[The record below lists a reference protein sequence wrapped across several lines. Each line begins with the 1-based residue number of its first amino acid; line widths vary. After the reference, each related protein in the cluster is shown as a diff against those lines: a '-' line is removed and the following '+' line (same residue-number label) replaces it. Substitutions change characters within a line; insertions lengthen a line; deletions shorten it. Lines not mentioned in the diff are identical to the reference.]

1 MEQNGQFN
9 EQINTKKPKKKGK
22 IILGIILAII
32 IIAIIALVAVY
43 FLVFSTPQYIFA
55 STVDSI
61 FNMKAQTY
69 NTVKSAVTLNGS
81 VQFEDESI
89 NEQLTDLEN
98 FSINIGSQIDY
109 QNQSEIVDLGLQ
121 YEDESVV
128 GARFYFKDGEMYT
141 LLDGLYDDY
150 IKVDLETEQA
160 NLMQELLDLTKV
172 QGKQENL
179 IKAMSILGNE
189 IKGQISNVGTF
200 EKSTEQMTL
209 NGENKNVTRVS
220 LLFNAQEFSTVVINV
235 CNNLANNNEF
245 IQCFEESPKDALL
258 DIVASLEDGEPS
270 SDDTVRISI
279 YTQGLLNE
287 TIGFGLDLN
296 LADNTE
302 LSINMNIMKETDDL
316 YTVSYTQGDN
326 YINGRIEIARAENT
340 EENQTGDA
348 KITLEVSDLG
358 TMELNMGYAYSYNQA
373 VDEVDTRNS
382 VNAEDLTQ
390 EDMNTILENLMERPL
405 IGDLLQLYIMG
416 QANDVLNN
424 SGNLIDQSNALN
436 NYNNNLVLT
445 SENQVTNN
453 AQIITYE
460 VPTELIYNSINSTDR
475 FKYYETQDESIN
487 ATTEF
492 VWDGDEQVI
501 IDTIDNEYSAYQNNP
516 FYSNVKV
523 SDLLTLTVGNNTFNY
538 KSMSYETSAGEIY
551 QSIYL
556 WYRLSDDAVYRVNIK
571 SNRTTISDE
580 MIMPFLNIQ
589 VQNV

>member
-302 LSINMNIMKETDDL
+302 LSINMNVMKETDDL

-390 EDMNTILENLMERPL
+390 EDMNTILENLMERPV
-405 IGDLLQLYIMG
+405 IGELMTNIISSSM
-416 QANDVLNN
+416 NNN
-424 SGNLIDQSNALN
+424 SNTLGTTTLQNQVSDNSYIVTYEIPTEFMYDSSLSTDSLKSFTTINNDIQASTSIKYYTDDQAYINLVDN
-436 NYNNNLVLT
+436 NY
-445 SENQVTNN
+445 SIYTNN
-453 AQIITYE
+453 TF
-460 VPTELIYNSINSTDR
+460 YN
-475 FKYYETQDESIN
+475 
-487 ATTEF
+487 
-492 VWDGDEQVI
+492 
-501 IDTIDNEYSAYQNNP
+501 
-516 FYSNVKV
+516 NVSV
-523 SDLLTLTVGNNTFNY
+523 SDLQTLSVGNYEFKY
-538 KSMSYETSAGEIY
+538 KSISYETTTGSVN
-551 QSIYL
+551 QSISL
-556 WYRLSDDAVYRVNIK
+556 WYRLNNEYIYTVDINSIG
-571 SNRTTISDE
+571 TTISDDI
-580 MIMPFLNIQ
+580 IMPFLNIQ
-589 VQNV
+589 VQNQ

>member
-179 IKAMSILGNE
+179 IKAMSIFGNE

-245 IQCFEESPKDALL
+245 IQCFEESPKDDLL

-348 KITLEVSDLG
+348 KITLEVSNLG

-390 EDMNTILENLMERPL
+390 EDMNTILENLMERPV
-405 IGDLLQLYIMG
+405 IGELMTNIISSSM
-416 QANDVLNN
+416 NNN
-424 SGNLIDQSNALN
+424 SNTLGTTTLQNQVSDNSYIVTYEIPTEFMYDSSLSTDSLKSFTTINNDIQASTSIKYYTDDQAYINLVDN
-436 NYNNNLVLT
+436 NY
-445 SENQVTNN
+445 SIYTNN
-453 AQIITYE
+453 TF
-460 VPTELIYNSINSTDR
+460 YN
-475 FKYYETQDESIN
+475 
-487 ATTEF
+487 
-492 VWDGDEQVI
+492 
-501 IDTIDNEYSAYQNNP
+501 
-516 FYSNVKV
+516 NVSV
-523 SDLLTLTVGNNTFNY
+523 SDLQTLSVGNYEFKY
-538 KSMSYETSAGEIY
+538 KSISYETTTGSVN
-551 QSIYL
+551 QSISL
-556 WYRLSDDAVYRVNIK
+556 WYRLNNEYIYTVDINSIG
-571 SNRTTISDE
+571 TTISDDI
-580 MIMPFLNIQ
+580 IMPFLNIQ
-589 VQNV
+589 VQNQ

>member
-150 IKVDLETEQA
+150 IKVDLDTEQA

-179 IKAMSILGNE
+179 IKAMSIFGNE

-348 KITLEVSDLG
+348 KITLEVSNLG

-390 EDMNTILENLMERPL
+390 EDMNTILENLMQRPL
-405 IGDLLQLYIMG
+405 IGDLMTNIISSSM
-416 QANDVLNN
+416 NNN
-424 SGNLIDQSNALN
+424 SNTLGTTTLQNQVSDNSYIVTYEIPTEFMYDSSLSTDSLKSFTTINNDIQASTSIKYYTDDQAYINLVDN
-436 NYNNNLVLT
+436 NY
-445 SENQVTNN
+445 SIYTNN
-453 AQIITYE
+453 TF
-460 VPTELIYNSINSTDR
+460 YN
-475 FKYYETQDESIN
+475 
-487 ATTEF
+487 
-492 VWDGDEQVI
+492 
-501 IDTIDNEYSAYQNNP
+501 
-516 FYSNVKV
+516 NVSV
-523 SDLLTLTVGNNTFNY
+523 SDLQTLSVGNYEFKY
-538 KSMSYETSAGEIY
+538 KSISYETTTGSVN
-551 QSIYL
+551 QSISL
-556 WYRLSDDAVYRVNIK
+556 WYRLNNEYIYTVDINSIG
-571 SNRTTISDE
+571 TTISDDI
-580 MIMPFLNIQ
+580 IMPFLNIQ
-589 VQNV
+589 VQNQ

>member
-258 DIVASLEDGEPS
+258 DIVASLEEGEPS

-348 KITLEVSDLG
+348 KITLEVSNLG

-390 EDMNTILENLMERPL
+390 EDMNTILENLMERPV
-405 IGDLLQLYIMG
+405 IGELMTNIISSSM
-416 QANDVLNN
+416 NNN
-424 SGNLIDQSNALN
+424 SNTLGTTTLQNQVSDNSYIVTYEIPTEFMYDSSLSTDSLKSFTTINNDIQASTSIKYYTDDQAYINLVDN
-436 NYNNNLVLT
+436 NY
-445 SENQVTNN
+445 SIYTNN
-453 AQIITYE
+453 T
-460 VPTELIYNSINSTDR
+460 
-475 FKYYETQDESIN
+475 
-487 ATTEF
+487 
-492 VWDGDEQVI
+492 
-501 IDTIDNEYSAYQNNP
+501 
-516 FYSNVKV
+516 FYHNVSV
-523 SDLLTLTVGNNTFNY
+523 SDLQTLSVGNYEFKY
-538 KSMSYETSAGEIY
+538 KSISYETTTGSVN
-551 QSIYL
+551 QSISL
-556 WYRLSDDAVYRVNIK
+556 WYRLNNEYIYTVDINSIG
-571 SNRTTISDE
+571 TTISDDI
-580 MIMPFLNIQ
+580 IMPFLNIQ
-589 VQNV
+589 VQNQ

>member
-390 EDMNTILENLMERPL
+390 EDMNTILENLMERPV
-405 IGDLLQLYIMG
+405 IGELMTNIISSSM
-416 QANDVLNN
+416 NNN
-424 SGNLIDQSNALN
+424 SNTLGTTTLQ
-436 NYNNNLVLT
+436 
-445 SENQVTNN
+445 NQVSDNSY
-453 AQIITYE
+453 IVTYE
-460 VPTELIYNSINSTDR
+460 IPTEFMYDSSLSTDSMNCFKTINDDITASIR
-475 FKYYETQDESIN
+475 IAYYADDQDYINYLDTTYDIYKDNIFYKNFSVSDVQTITVGDYEFKYKSI
-487 ATTEF
+487 
-492 VWDGDEQVI
+492 
-501 IDTIDNEYSAYQNNP
+501 
-516 FYSNVKV
+516 
-523 SDLLTLTVGNNTFNY
+523 
-538 KSMSYETSAGEIY
+538 SYETTTGSVN
-551 QSIYL
+551 QSISL
-556 WYRLSDDAVYRVNIK
+556 WYRLNNEYIYTVDINSIG
-571 SNRTTISDE
+571 TTISDDI
-580 MIMPFLNIQ
+580 IMPFLNIQ

>member
-258 DIVASLEDGEPS
+258 DIVASLEEGEPS

-390 EDMNTILENLMERPL
+390 EDMNTILENLMERPV
-405 IGDLLQLYIMG
+405 IGELMTNIISSSM
-416 QANDVLNN
+416 NNN
-424 SGNLIDQSNALN
+424 SNTLGTTTLQ
-436 NYNNNLVLT
+436 
-445 SENQVTNN
+445 NQVSDNGY
-453 AQIITYE
+453 IVTYE
-460 VPTELIYNSINSTDR
+460 IPTEFMYDSSLSSDSMNCFKTINDDITASTRIAYYADDQDYINYLDTTYDIYKDNIFYKNFSVSDVQTITVGDYE
-475 FKYYETQDESIN
+475 FKYKSI
-487 ATTEF
+487 
-492 VWDGDEQVI
+492 
-501 IDTIDNEYSAYQNNP
+501 
-516 FYSNVKV
+516 
-523 SDLLTLTVGNNTFNY
+523 
-538 KSMSYETSAGEIY
+538 SYETTTGSVN
-551 QSIYL
+551 QSISL
-556 WYRLSDDAVYRVNIK
+556 WYRLNNEYIYTVDINSIG
-571 SNRTTISDE
+571 TTISDDI
-580 MIMPFLNIQ
+580 IMPFLNIQ

>member
-150 IKVDLETEQA
+150 IKVDLDTEQA

-348 KITLEVSDLG
+348 KITLEVSNLG

-390 EDMNTILENLMERPL
+390 EDMNTILENLMERPV
-405 IGDLLQLYIMG
+405 IGELMTNIISSSM
-416 QANDVLNN
+416 NNN
-424 SGNLIDQSNALN
+424 SNTLGTTTLQNQVSDN
-436 NYNNNLVLT
+436 NYIVTYEIPTEFMYDSSLSTDSLKSFTTINNDIQASTSIKYYTDDQAYINLVDNNY
-445 SENQVTNN
+445 SIYTNN
-453 AQIITYE
+453 TF
-460 VPTELIYNSINSTDR
+460 YN
-475 FKYYETQDESIN
+475 
-487 ATTEF
+487 
-492 VWDGDEQVI
+492 
-501 IDTIDNEYSAYQNNP
+501 
-516 FYSNVKV
+516 NVSV
-523 SDLLTLTVGNNTFNY
+523 SDLQTLSVGNYEFKY
-538 KSMSYETSAGEIY
+538 KSISYETTTGSVN
-551 QSIYL
+551 QSISL
-556 WYRLSDDAVYRVNIK
+556 WYRLNNEYIYTVDINSIG
-571 SNRTTISDE
+571 TTISDDI
-580 MIMPFLNIQ
+580 IMPFLNIQ
-589 VQNV
+589 VQNQ

>member
-9 EQINTKKPKKKGK
+9 EQINTKKPKKKWK

-150 IKVDLETEQA
+150 IKVDLDTEQA

-179 IKAMSILGNE
+179 IKAMSIFGNE

-348 KITLEVSDLG
+348 KITLEVSNLG

-390 EDMNTILENLMERPL
+390 EDMNTILENLMQRPL
-405 IGDLLQLYIMG
+405 IGDLMTNIISSSM
-416 QANDVLNN
+416 NNN
-424 SGNLIDQSNALN
+424 SNTLGTTTLQNQVSDNGYIVTYEIPTEFMYDSSLSTDSLKSFTTINNDIQASTSIKYYTDDQAYINLVDN
-436 NYNNNLVLT
+436 NY
-445 SENQVTNN
+445 SIYTNN
-453 AQIITYE
+453 T
-460 VPTELIYNSINSTDR
+460 
-475 FKYYETQDESIN
+475 
-487 ATTEF
+487 
-492 VWDGDEQVI
+492 
-501 IDTIDNEYSAYQNNP
+501 
-516 FYSNVKV
+516 FYHNVSV
-523 SDLLTLTVGNNTFNY
+523 SDLQTLSVGNYEFKY
-538 KSMSYETSAGEIY
+538 KSISYETTTGSVN
-551 QSIYL
+551 QSISL
-556 WYRLSDDAVYRVNIK
+556 WYRLNNEYIYTVDINSIG
-571 SNRTTISDE
+571 TTISDDI
-580 MIMPFLNIQ
+580 IMPFLNIQ
-589 VQNV
+589 VQNQ

>member
-390 EDMNTILENLMERPL
+390 EDMNTILENLMERPV
-405 IGDLLQLYIMG
+405 IGELMTNIISSSM
-416 QANDVLNN
+416 NNN
-424 SGNLIDQSNALN
+424 SNTLGTTTLQNQVSDNSYIVTYEIPTEFMYDSSLSTDSLKSFTTINNDIQASTSIKYYTDDQAYINLVDN
-436 NYNNNLVLT
+436 NY
-445 SENQVTNN
+445 SIYTNN
-453 AQIITYE
+453 T
-460 VPTELIYNSINSTDR
+460 
-475 FKYYETQDESIN
+475 
-487 ATTEF
+487 
-492 VWDGDEQVI
+492 
-501 IDTIDNEYSAYQNNP
+501 
-516 FYSNVKV
+516 FYHNVSV
-523 SDLLTLTVGNNTFNY
+523 SDLQTLSVGNYEFKY
-538 KSMSYETSAGEIY
+538 KSISYETTTGSVN
-551 QSIYL
+551 QSISL
-556 WYRLSDDAVYRVNIK
+556 WYRLNNEYIYTVDINSIG
-571 SNRTTISDE
+571 TTISDDI
-580 MIMPFLNIQ
+580 IMPFLNIQ
-589 VQNV
+589 VQNQ

>member
-1 MEQNGQFN
+1 MEQTEQINGQT
-9 EQINTKKPKKKGK
+9 NTKKPKKKGK

-150 IKVDLETEQA
+150 IKVDLDTEQA

-179 IKAMSILGNE
+179 IKAMSIFGNE

-348 KITLEVSDLG
+348 KITLEVSNLG

-390 EDMNTILENLMERPL
+390 EDMNTILENLMERPI
-405 IGDLLQLYIMG
+405 IGDLMTNIISSSM
-416 QANDVLNN
+416 NNN
-424 SGNLIDQSNALN
+424 SNTLGTTTLQNQVSDNSYIVTYEIPTEFMYDSSLSTDSLKSFTTINNDIQASTSIKYYTDDQAYINLVDN
-436 NYNNNLVLT
+436 NY
-445 SENQVTNN
+445 SIYTNN
-453 AQIITYE
+453 T
-460 VPTELIYNSINSTDR
+460 
-475 FKYYETQDESIN
+475 
-487 ATTEF
+487 
-492 VWDGDEQVI
+492 
-501 IDTIDNEYSAYQNNP
+501 
-516 FYSNVKV
+516 FYHNVSV
-523 SDLLTLTVGNNTFNY
+523 SDLQTLSVGNYEFKY
-538 KSMSYETSAGEIY
+538 KSISYETTTGSVN
-551 QSIYL
+551 QSISL
-556 WYRLSDDAVYRVNIK
+556 WYRLNNEYIYTVDINSIG
-571 SNRTTISDE
+571 TTISDDI
-580 MIMPFLNIQ
+580 IMPFLNIQ
-589 VQNV
+589 VQNQ

>member
-150 IKVDLETEQA
+150 IKVDLDTEQA

-179 IKAMSILGNE
+179 IKAMSIFGNE

-390 EDMNTILENLMERPL
+390 EDMNTILENLMERPV
-405 IGDLLQLYIMG
+405 IGELMTNIISSSM
-416 QANDVLNN
+416 NNN
-424 SGNLIDQSNALN
+424 SNTLGTTTLQNQVSDNSYIVTYEIPTEFMYDSSLSTDSLKSFTTINNDIQASTSIKYYTDDQAYINLVDN
-436 NYNNNLVLT
+436 NY
-445 SENQVTNN
+445 SIYTNN
-453 AQIITYE
+453 T
-460 VPTELIYNSINSTDR
+460 
-475 FKYYETQDESIN
+475 
-487 ATTEF
+487 
-492 VWDGDEQVI
+492 
-501 IDTIDNEYSAYQNNP
+501 
-516 FYSNVKV
+516 FYHNVSV
-523 SDLLTLTVGNNTFNY
+523 SDLQTLSVGNYEFKY
-538 KSMSYETSAGEIY
+538 KSISYETTTGSVN
-551 QSIYL
+551 QSISL
-556 WYRLSDDAVYRVNIK
+556 WYRLNNEYIYTVDINSIG
-571 SNRTTISDE
+571 TTISDDI
-580 MIMPFLNIQ
+580 IMPFLNIQ
-589 VQNV
+589 VQNQ

>member
-179 IKAMSILGNE
+179 IKTMSILGNE

-302 LSINMNIMKETDDL
+302 LSINMNVMKETDDL

-390 EDMNTILENLMERPL
+390 EDMNTILENLMERPV
-405 IGDLLQLYIMG
+405 IGELMTNIISSSM
-416 QANDVLNN
+416 NNN
-424 SGNLIDQSNALN
+424 SNTLGTTTLQNQVSDNSYIVTYEIPTEFMYDSSLSTDSLKSFTAINNDIQASTSIKYYTDDQAYINLVDN
-436 NYNNNLVLT
+436 NYSIYINNT
-445 SENQVTNN
+445 FYNN
-453 AQIITYE
+453 
-460 VPTELIYNSINSTDR
+460 VS
-475 FKYYETQDESIN
+475 
-487 ATTEF
+487 
-492 VWDGDEQVI
+492 
-501 IDTIDNEYSAYQNNP
+501 
-516 FYSNVKV
+516 V
-523 SDLLTLTVGNNTFNY
+523 SDLQTLSVGNYEFKY
-538 KSMSYETSAGEIY
+538 KSISYETTTGSVN
-551 QSIYL
+551 QSISL
-556 WYRLSDDAVYRVNIK
+556 WYRLNNEYIYTVDINSIG
-571 SNRTTISDE
+571 TTISDDI
-580 MIMPFLNIQ
+580 IMPFLNIQ
-589 VQNV
+589 VQNQ

>member
-98 FSINIGSQIDY
+98 FSINIGSQINY

-348 KITLEVSDLG
+348 KITLEVSNLG

-390 EDMNTILENLMERPL
+390 EDMNTILENLMERPV
-405 IGDLLQLYIMG
+405 IGELMTNIISSSM
-416 QANDVLNN
+416 NNN
-424 SGNLIDQSNALN
+424 SNTLGTTTLQNQVSDNSYIVTYEIPTEFMYDSSLSTDSLKSFTTINNDIQASTSIKYYTDDQAYINLVDN
-436 NYNNNLVLT
+436 NY
-445 SENQVTNN
+445 SIYTNN
-453 AQIITYE
+453 TF
-460 VPTELIYNSINSTDR
+460 YN
-475 FKYYETQDESIN
+475 
-487 ATTEF
+487 
-492 VWDGDEQVI
+492 
-501 IDTIDNEYSAYQNNP
+501 
-516 FYSNVKV
+516 NVSV
-523 SDLLTLTVGNNTFNY
+523 SDLQTLSVGNYEFKY
-538 KSMSYETSAGEIY
+538 KSISYETTTGSVN
-551 QSIYL
+551 QSISL
-556 WYRLSDDAVYRVNIK
+556 WYRLNNEYIYTVDINSIG
-571 SNRTTISDE
+571 TTISDDI
-580 MIMPFLNIQ
+580 IMPFLNIQ
-589 VQNV
+589 VQNQ

>member
-179 IKAMSILGNE
+179 IKAMSIFGNE

-209 NGENKNVTRVS
+209 NGENRNVTRVS

-390 EDMNTILENLMERPL
+390 EDMNTILENLMERPV
-405 IGDLLQLYIMG
+405 IGELMTNIISSSM
-416 QANDVLNN
+416 NNN
-424 SGNLIDQSNALN
+424 SNTLGTTTLQNQVSDNSYIVTYEIPTEFMYDSSLSTDSLKSFTTINNDTQASTSIKYYTDDQAYINLVDN
-436 NYNNNLVLT
+436 NY
-445 SENQVTNN
+445 SIYTNN
-453 AQIITYE
+453 TF
-460 VPTELIYNSINSTDR
+460 YN
-475 FKYYETQDESIN
+475 
-487 ATTEF
+487 
-492 VWDGDEQVI
+492 
-501 IDTIDNEYSAYQNNP
+501 
-516 FYSNVKV
+516 NVSV
-523 SDLLTLTVGNNTFNY
+523 SDLQTLSVGNYEFKY
-538 KSMSYETSAGEIY
+538 KSISYETTTGSVN
-551 QSIYL
+551 QSISL
-556 WYRLSDDAVYRVNIK
+556 WYRLNNEYIYTVDINSIG
-571 SNRTTISDE
+571 TTISDDI
-580 MIMPFLNIQ
+580 IMPFLNIQ
-589 VQNV
+589 VQNQ

>member
-179 IKAMSILGNE
+179 IKAMSIFGNE

-209 NGENKNVTRVS
+209 NGENRNVTRVS

-390 EDMNTILENLMERPL
+390 EDMNTILENLMERPV
-405 IGDLLQLYIMG
+405 IGELMTNIISSSM
-416 QANDVLNN
+416 NNN
-424 SGNLIDQSNALN
+424 SNTLGTTTLQNQVSDNGYIVTYEIPTEFMYDSSLSSDSMNCFKTINDDITASTRIAYYADDQAYINLVDN
-436 NYNNNLVLT
+436 NY
-445 SENQVTNN
+445 SIYTNN
-453 AQIITYE
+453 TF
-460 VPTELIYNSINSTDR
+460 YN
-475 FKYYETQDESIN
+475 
-487 ATTEF
+487 
-492 VWDGDEQVI
+492 
-501 IDTIDNEYSAYQNNP
+501 
-516 FYSNVKV
+516 NVSV
-523 SDLLTLTVGNNTFNY
+523 SDLQTLSVGNYEFKY
-538 KSMSYETSAGEIY
+538 KSISYETTTGSVN
-551 QSIYL
+551 QSISL
-556 WYRLSDDAVYRVNIK
+556 WYRLNNEYIYTVDINSIG
-571 SNRTTISDE
+571 TTISDDI
-580 MIMPFLNIQ
+580 IMPFLNIQ

>member
-150 IKVDLETEQA
+150 IKVDLDTEQA

-179 IKAMSILGNE
+179 IKAMSIFGNE

-258 DIVASLEDGEPS
+258 DIVASLEEGEPS

-390 EDMNTILENLMERPL
+390 EDMNTILENLMERPV
-405 IGDLLQLYIMG
+405 IGELMTNIISSSM
-416 QANDVLNN
+416 NNN
-424 SGNLIDQSNALN
+424 SNTLGTTTLQNQVSDNSYIVTYEIPTEFMYDSSLSTDSLKSFTTINNDIQASTSIKYYTDDQAYINLVDN
-436 NYNNNLVLT
+436 NY
-445 SENQVTNN
+445 SIYTNN
-453 AQIITYE
+453 TF
-460 VPTELIYNSINSTDR
+460 YN
-475 FKYYETQDESIN
+475 
-487 ATTEF
+487 
-492 VWDGDEQVI
+492 
-501 IDTIDNEYSAYQNNP
+501 
-516 FYSNVKV
+516 NVSV
-523 SDLLTLTVGNNTFNY
+523 SDLQTLSVGNYEFKY
-538 KSMSYETSAGEIY
+538 KSISYETTTGSVN
-551 QSIYL
+551 QSISL
-556 WYRLSDDAVYRVNIK
+556 WYRLNNEYIYTVDINSIG
-571 SNRTTISDE
+571 TTISDDI
-580 MIMPFLNIQ
+580 IMPFLNIQ
-589 VQNV
+589 VQNQ

>member
-9 EQINTKKPKKKGK
+9 EQINTKKPKKKWK

-390 EDMNTILENLMERPL
+390 EDMNTILENLMQRPL
-405 IGDLLQLYIMG
+405 IGDLMTNIISSSM
-416 QANDVLNN
+416 NNN
-424 SGNLIDQSNALN
+424 SNTLGTTTLQNQVSDNGYIVTYEIPTEFMYDSSLSTDSLKSFTTINNDIQASTSIKYYTDDQAYINLVDN
-436 NYNNNLVLT
+436 NY
-445 SENQVTNN
+445 SIYTNN
-453 AQIITYE
+453 T
-460 VPTELIYNSINSTDR
+460 
-475 FKYYETQDESIN
+475 
-487 ATTEF
+487 
-492 VWDGDEQVI
+492 
-501 IDTIDNEYSAYQNNP
+501 
-516 FYSNVKV
+516 FYHNVSV
-523 SDLLTLTVGNNTFNY
+523 SDLQTLSVGNYEFKY
-538 KSMSYETSAGEIY
+538 KSISYETTTGSVN
-551 QSIYL
+551 QSISL
-556 WYRLSDDAVYRVNIK
+556 WYRLNNEYIYTVDINSIG
-571 SNRTTISDE
+571 TTISDDI
-580 MIMPFLNIQ
+580 IMPFLNIQ

>member
-150 IKVDLETEQA
+150 IKVDLDTEQA

-179 IKAMSILGNE
+179 IKAMSIFGNE

-390 EDMNTILENLMERPL
+390 EDMNTILENLMERPV
-405 IGDLLQLYIMG
+405 IGELMTNIISSSM
-416 QANDVLNN
+416 NNN
-424 SGNLIDQSNALN
+424 SNTLGTTTLQ
-436 NYNNNLVLT
+436 
-445 SENQVTNN
+445 NQVSDNSY
-453 AQIITYE
+453 IVTYE
-460 VPTELIYNSINSTDR
+460 IPTEFMYDSSLSTDSMNCFKTINDDITASTR
-475 FKYYETQDESIN
+475 IAYYADDQDYINYLDTTYDIYKDNIFYKNFSVSDVQTITVGDYEFKYKSI
-487 ATTEF
+487 
-492 VWDGDEQVI
+492 
-501 IDTIDNEYSAYQNNP
+501 
-516 FYSNVKV
+516 
-523 SDLLTLTVGNNTFNY
+523 
-538 KSMSYETSAGEIY
+538 SYETTTGSVN
-551 QSIYL
+551 QSISL
-556 WYRLSDDAVYRVNIK
+556 WYRLNNEYIYTVDINSIG
-571 SNRTTISDE
+571 TTISDDI
-580 MIMPFLNIQ
+580 IMPFLNIQ
-589 VQNV
+589 VQNQ

>member
-150 IKVDLETEQA
+150 IKVDLDTEQA

-279 YTQGLLNE
+279 YTRGLLNE

-373 VDEVDTRNS
+373 VDGVDTRNS

-390 EDMNTILENLMERPL
+390 EDMNTILENLMERPV
-405 IGDLLQLYIMG
+405 IGELMTNIISSSM
-416 QANDVLNN
+416 NNN
-424 SGNLIDQSNALN
+424 SNTLGTTTLQNQVSDNSYIVTYEIPTEFMYDSSLSTDSLKSFTTINNDIQASTSIKYYTDDQAYINLVDN
-436 NYNNNLVLT
+436 NY
-445 SENQVTNN
+445 SIYTNN
-453 AQIITYE
+453 T
-460 VPTELIYNSINSTDR
+460 
-475 FKYYETQDESIN
+475 
-487 ATTEF
+487 
-492 VWDGDEQVI
+492 
-501 IDTIDNEYSAYQNNP
+501 
-516 FYSNVKV
+516 FYHNVSV
-523 SDLLTLTVGNNTFNY
+523 SDLQTLSVGNYEFKY
-538 KSMSYETSAGEIY
+538 KSISYETTTGSVN
-551 QSIYL
+551 QSISL
-556 WYRLSDDAVYRVNIK
+556 WYRLNNEYIYTVDINSIG
-571 SNRTTISDE
+571 TTISDDI
-580 MIMPFLNIQ
+580 IMPFLNIQ
-589 VQNV
+589 VQNQ

>member
-150 IKVDLETEQA
+150 IKVDLDTEQA

-189 IKGQISNVGTF
+189 IKGQISKVGTF

-302 LSINMNIMKETDDL
+302 LSINMNVMKETDDL

-390 EDMNTILENLMERPL
+390 EDMNTILENLMERPV
-405 IGDLLQLYIMG
+405 IGELMTNIISSSM
-416 QANDVLNN
+416 NNN
-424 SGNLIDQSNALN
+424 SNTLGTTTLQNQVSDNSYIVTYEIPTEFMYDSSLSTDSLKSFTTINNDIQASTSIKYYTDDQAYINLVDN
-436 NYNNNLVLT
+436 NY
-445 SENQVTNN
+445 SIYTNN
-453 AQIITYE
+453 TF
-460 VPTELIYNSINSTDR
+460 YN
-475 FKYYETQDESIN
+475 
-487 ATTEF
+487 
-492 VWDGDEQVI
+492 
-501 IDTIDNEYSAYQNNP
+501 
-516 FYSNVKV
+516 NVSV
-523 SDLLTLTVGNNTFNY
+523 SDLQTLSVGNYEFKY
-538 KSMSYETSAGEIY
+538 KSISYETTTGSVN
-551 QSIYL
+551 QSISL
-556 WYRLSDDAVYRVNIK
+556 WYRLNNEYIYTVDINSIG
-571 SNRTTISDE
+571 TTISDDI
-580 MIMPFLNIQ
+580 IMPFLNIQ
-589 VQNV
+589 VQNQ

>member
-1 MEQNGQFN
+1 MEQT
-9 EQINTKKPKKKGK
+9 EQINGQTNTKKSKKKGK

-179 IKAMSILGNE
+179 IKAMSIFGNE

-348 KITLEVSDLG
+348 KITLEVSNLG

-390 EDMNTILENLMERPL
+390 EDMNTILENLMERPI
-405 IGDLLQLYIMG
+405 IGDLMTNIISSSM
-416 QANDVLNN
+416 NNN
-424 SGNLIDQSNALN
+424 SNTLGTTTLQNQVSDNGYIVTYEIPTEFMYDSSLSTDSLKSFTTINNDIQASTSIKYYTDDQAYINLVDN
-436 NYNNNLVLT
+436 NY
-445 SENQVTNN
+445 SIYTNN
-453 AQIITYE
+453 T
-460 VPTELIYNSINSTDR
+460 
-475 FKYYETQDESIN
+475 
-487 ATTEF
+487 
-492 VWDGDEQVI
+492 
-501 IDTIDNEYSAYQNNP
+501 
-516 FYSNVKV
+516 FYHNVSV
-523 SDLLTLTVGNNTFNY
+523 SDLQTLSVGNYEFKY
-538 KSMSYETSAGEIY
+538 KSISYETTTGSVN
-551 QSIYL
+551 QSISL
-556 WYRLSDDAVYRVNIK
+556 WYRLNNEYIYTVDINSIG
-571 SNRTTISDE
+571 TTISDDI
-580 MIMPFLNIQ
+580 IMPFLNIQ
-589 VQNV
+589 VQNQ

>member
-150 IKVDLETEQA
+150 IKVDLDTEQA

-179 IKAMSILGNE
+179 IKAMSIFGNE

-258 DIVASLEDGEPS
+258 DIVASLEEGEPS

-390 EDMNTILENLMERPL
+390 EDMNTILENLMERPV
-405 IGDLLQLYIMG
+405 IGELMTNIISSSM
-416 QANDVLNN
+416 NNN
-424 SGNLIDQSNALN
+424 SNTLGTTTLQNQVSDNSYIVTYEIPTEFMYDSSLSTDSLKSFTTINNDIQASTSIKYYTDDQAYINLVDN
-436 NYNNNLVLT
+436 NY
-445 SENQVTNN
+445 SIYTNN
-453 AQIITYE
+453 TF
-460 VPTELIYNSINSTDR
+460 YN
-475 FKYYETQDESIN
+475 
-487 ATTEF
+487 
-492 VWDGDEQVI
+492 
-501 IDTIDNEYSAYQNNP
+501 
-516 FYSNVKV
+516 NVSV
-523 SDLLTLTVGNNTFNY
+523 SDLQTLSVGNYEFKY
-538 KSMSYETSAGEIY
+538 KSISYETTTGSVN
-551 QSIYL
+551 QSISL
-556 WYRLSDDAVYRVNIK
+556 WYRLNNEYIYTVDINSIG
-571 SNRTTISDE
+571 TTISDDI
-580 MIMPFLNIQ
+580 IMPFLNIQ

>member
-390 EDMNTILENLMERPL
+390 EDMNTILENLMERPV
-405 IGDLLQLYIMG
+405 IGELMTNIISSSM
-416 QANDVLNN
+416 NNN
-424 SGNLIDQSNALN
+424 SNTLGTTTLQNQVSDNSYIVTYEIPTEFMYDSSLSTDSLKSFTTINNDIQASTSIKYYTDDQAYINLVDN
-436 NYNNNLVLT
+436 NY
-445 SENQVTNN
+445 SIYTNN
-453 AQIITYE
+453 TF
-460 VPTELIYNSINSTDR
+460 YN
-475 FKYYETQDESIN
+475 
-487 ATTEF
+487 
-492 VWDGDEQVI
+492 
-501 IDTIDNEYSAYQNNP
+501 
-516 FYSNVKV
+516 NVSV
-523 SDLLTLTVGNNTFNY
+523 SDLQSLSVGNYEFKY
-538 KSMSYETSAGEIY
+538 KSISYETTTGSVN
-551 QSIYL
+551 QSISL
-556 WYRLSDDAVYRVNIK
+556 WYRLNNEYIYTVDINSIG
-571 SNRTTISDE
+571 TTISDDI
-580 MIMPFLNIQ
+580 IMPFLNIQ

>member
-1 MEQNGQFN
+1 MEQTEQINGQT
-9 EQINTKKPKKKGK
+9 NTKKPKKKGK

-150 IKVDLETEQA
+150 IKVDLDTEQA

-179 IKAMSILGNE
+179 IKAMSIFGNE

-279 YTQGLLNE
+279 YTRGLLNE

-373 VDEVDTRNS
+373 VDGVDTRNS

-390 EDMNTILENLMERPL
+390 EDMNTILENLMERPV
-405 IGDLLQLYIMG
+405 IGELMTNIISSSM
-416 QANDVLNN
+416 NNN
-424 SGNLIDQSNALN
+424 SNTLGTTTLQNQVSDNSYIVTYEIPTEFMYDSSLSTDSLKSFTTINNDIQASTSIKYYTDDQAYINLVDN
-436 NYNNNLVLT
+436 NY
-445 SENQVTNN
+445 SIYTNN
-453 AQIITYE
+453 T
-460 VPTELIYNSINSTDR
+460 
-475 FKYYETQDESIN
+475 
-487 ATTEF
+487 
-492 VWDGDEQVI
+492 
-501 IDTIDNEYSAYQNNP
+501 
-516 FYSNVKV
+516 FYHNVSV
-523 SDLLTLTVGNNTFNY
+523 SDLQTLSVGNYEFKY
-538 KSMSYETSAGEIY
+538 KSISYETTTGSVN
-551 QSIYL
+551 QSISL
-556 WYRLSDDAVYRVNIK
+556 WYRLNNEYIYTVDINSIG
-571 SNRTTISDE
+571 TTISDDI
-580 MIMPFLNIQ
+580 IMPFLNIQ
-589 VQNV
+589 VQNQ

>member
-150 IKVDLETEQA
+150 IKVNLDTEQA

-245 IQCFEESPKDALL
+245 IQCFEESPKDDLL

-302 LSINMNIMKETDDL
+302 LSINMNVMKETDDL

-390 EDMNTILENLMERPL
+390 EDMNTILENLMERPV
-405 IGDLLQLYIMG
+405 IGELMTNIISSSM
-416 QANDVLNN
+416 NNN
-424 SGNLIDQSNALN
+424 SNTLGTTTLQNQVSDNSYIVTYEIPTEFMYDSSLSTDSLKSFTTINNDIQASTSIKYYTDDQAYINLVDN
-436 NYNNNLVLT
+436 NY
-445 SENQVTNN
+445 SIYTNN
-453 AQIITYE
+453 TF
-460 VPTELIYNSINSTDR
+460 YN
-475 FKYYETQDESIN
+475 
-487 ATTEF
+487 
-492 VWDGDEQVI
+492 
-501 IDTIDNEYSAYQNNP
+501 
-516 FYSNVKV
+516 NVSV
-523 SDLLTLTVGNNTFNY
+523 SDLQTLSVGNYEFKY
-538 KSMSYETSAGEIY
+538 KSISYETTTGSVN
-551 QSIYL
+551 QSISL
-556 WYRLSDDAVYRVNIK
+556 WYRLNNEYIYTVDINSIG
-571 SNRTTISDE
+571 TTISDDI
-580 MIMPFLNIQ
+580 IMPFLNIQ
-589 VQNV
+589 VQNQ

>member
-98 FSINIGSQIDY
+98 FSINIGSQINY

-390 EDMNTILENLMERPL
+390 EDMNTILENLMERPV
-405 IGDLLQLYIMG
+405 IGELMTNIISSSM
-416 QANDVLNN
+416 NNN
-424 SGNLIDQSNALN
+424 SNTLGTTTLQNQVSDNSYIVTYEIPTEFMYDSSLSTDSLKSFTTINNDTQASTSIKYYTDDQAYINLVDN
-436 NYNNNLVLT
+436 NY
-445 SENQVTNN
+445 SIYTNN
-453 AQIITYE
+453 TF
-460 VPTELIYNSINSTDR
+460 YN
-475 FKYYETQDESIN
+475 
-487 ATTEF
+487 
-492 VWDGDEQVI
+492 
-501 IDTIDNEYSAYQNNP
+501 
-516 FYSNVKV
+516 NVSV
-523 SDLLTLTVGNNTFNY
+523 SDLQTLSVGNYEFKY
-538 KSMSYETSAGEIY
+538 KSISYETTTGSVN
-551 QSIYL
+551 QSISL
-556 WYRLSDDAVYRVNIK
+556 WYRLNNEYIYTVDINSIG
-571 SNRTTISDE
+571 TTISDDI
-580 MIMPFLNIQ
+580 IMPFLNIQ

>member
-150 IKVDLETEQA
+150 IKVDLDTEQA

-179 IKAMSILGNE
+179 IKAMSIFGNE

-245 IQCFEESPKDALL
+245 IQCFEESPKDDLL

-287 TIGFGLDLN
+287 TIGLGLDLN

-390 EDMNTILENLMERPL
+390 EDMNTILENLMERPV
-405 IGDLLQLYIMG
+405 IGELMTNIISSSM
-416 QANDVLNN
+416 NNN
-424 SGNLIDQSNALN
+424 SNTLGTTTLQNQVSDNSYIVTYEIPTEFMYDSSLSTDSLKSFTTINNDTQASTSIKYYTDDQAYINLVDN
-436 NYNNNLVLT
+436 NY
-445 SENQVTNN
+445 SIYTNN
-453 AQIITYE
+453 TF
-460 VPTELIYNSINSTDR
+460 YN
-475 FKYYETQDESIN
+475 
-487 ATTEF
+487 
-492 VWDGDEQVI
+492 
-501 IDTIDNEYSAYQNNP
+501 
-516 FYSNVKV
+516 NVSV
-523 SDLLTLTVGNNTFNY
+523 SDLQTLSVGNYEFKY
-538 KSMSYETSAGEIY
+538 KSISYETTTGSVN
-551 QSIYL
+551 QSISL
-556 WYRLSDDAVYRVNIK
+556 WYRLNNEYIYTVDINSIG
-571 SNRTTISDE
+571 TTISDDI
-580 MIMPFLNIQ
+580 IMPFLNIQ
-589 VQNV
+589 VQNQ

>member
-1 MEQNGQFN
+1 MEQTEQINGQT
-9 EQINTKKPKKKGK
+9 NTKKPKKKGK

-150 IKVDLETEQA
+150 IKVDLDTEQA

-179 IKAMSILGNE
+179 IKAMSIFGNE

-279 YTQGLLNE
+279 YTRGLLNE

-348 KITLEVSDLG
+348 KITLEVSNLG

-390 EDMNTILENLMERPL
+390 EDMNTILENLMERPI
-405 IGDLLQLYIMG
+405 IGDLMTNIISSSM
-416 QANDVLNN
+416 NNN
-424 SGNLIDQSNALN
+424 SNTLGTTTLQNQVSDNGYIVTYEIPTEFMYDSSLSTDSLKSFTTINNDIQASTSIKYYTDDQVYINLVDN
-436 NYNNNLVLT
+436 NY
-445 SENQVTNN
+445 SIYTNN
-453 AQIITYE
+453 T
-460 VPTELIYNSINSTDR
+460 
-475 FKYYETQDESIN
+475 
-487 ATTEF
+487 
-492 VWDGDEQVI
+492 
-501 IDTIDNEYSAYQNNP
+501 
-516 FYSNVKV
+516 FYHNVSV
-523 SDLLTLTVGNNTFNY
+523 SDLQTLSVGNYEFKY
-538 KSMSYETSAGEIY
+538 KSISYETTTGSVN
-551 QSIYL
+551 QSISL
-556 WYRLSDDAVYRVNIK
+556 WYRLNNEYIYTVDINSIG
-571 SNRTTISDE
+571 TTISDDI
-580 MIMPFLNIQ
+580 IMPFLNIQ
-589 VQNV
+589 VQNQ

>member
-1 MEQNGQFN
+1 MEQTEQINGQT
-9 EQINTKKPKKKGK
+9 NTKKPKKKGK

-150 IKVDLETEQA
+150 IKVDLDTEQA

-179 IKAMSILGNE
+179 IKAMSIFGNE

-302 LSINMNIMKETDDL
+302 LSINMNVMKETDDL

-390 EDMNTILENLMERPL
+390 EDMNTILENLMERPV
-405 IGDLLQLYIMG
+405 IGELMTNIISSSM
-416 QANDVLNN
+416 NNN
-424 SGNLIDQSNALN
+424 SNTLGTTTLQNQVSDNGYIVTYEIPTEFMYDSSLSTDSLKSFTTINNDIQASTSIKYYTDDQAYINLVDN
-436 NYNNNLVLT
+436 NY
-445 SENQVTNN
+445 SIYTNN
-453 AQIITYE
+453 T
-460 VPTELIYNSINSTDR
+460 
-475 FKYYETQDESIN
+475 
-487 ATTEF
+487 
-492 VWDGDEQVI
+492 
-501 IDTIDNEYSAYQNNP
+501 
-516 FYSNVKV
+516 FYHNVSV
-523 SDLLTLTVGNNTFNY
+523 SDLQTLSVGNYEFKY
-538 KSMSYETSAGEIY
+538 KSISYETTTGSVN
-551 QSIYL
+551 QSISL
-556 WYRLSDDAVYRVNIK
+556 WYRLNNEYIYTVDINSIG
-571 SNRTTISDE
+571 TTISDDI
-580 MIMPFLNIQ
+580 IMPFLNIQ
-589 VQNV
+589 VQNQ

>member
-348 KITLEVSDLG
+348 KITLEVSNLG

-390 EDMNTILENLMERPL
+390 EDMNTILENLMERPV
-405 IGDLLQLYIMG
+405 IGELMTNIISSSM
-416 QANDVLNN
+416 NNN
-424 SGNLIDQSNALN
+424 SNTLGTTTLQNQVSDNGYIVTYEIPTEFMYDSSLSTDSLKSFTTINNDIQASTSIKYYTDDQAYINLVDN
-436 NYNNNLVLT
+436 NY
-445 SENQVTNN
+445 SIYTNN
-453 AQIITYE
+453 T
-460 VPTELIYNSINSTDR
+460 
-475 FKYYETQDESIN
+475 
-487 ATTEF
+487 
-492 VWDGDEQVI
+492 
-501 IDTIDNEYSAYQNNP
+501 
-516 FYSNVKV
+516 FYHNVSV
-523 SDLLTLTVGNNTFNY
+523 SDLQTLSVGNYEFKY
-538 KSMSYETSAGEIY
+538 KSISYETTTGSVN
-551 QSIYL
+551 QSISL
-556 WYRLSDDAVYRVNIK
+556 WYRLNNEYIYTVDINSIG
-571 SNRTTISDE
+571 TTISDDI
-580 MIMPFLNIQ
+580 IMPFLNIQ

>member
-405 IGDLLQLYIMG
+405 IGDLMTNIISSSM
-416 QANDVLNN
+416 NNN
-424 SGNLIDQSNALN
+424 SNTLGTTTLQNQVSDNGYIVTYEIPTEFMYDSSLSTDSLKSFTTINNDIQASTSIKYYTDDQAYINLVDN
-436 NYNNNLVLT
+436 NY
-445 SENQVTNN
+445 SIYTNN
-453 AQIITYE
+453 TF
-460 VPTELIYNSINSTDR
+460 YN
-475 FKYYETQDESIN
+475 
-487 ATTEF
+487 
-492 VWDGDEQVI
+492 
-501 IDTIDNEYSAYQNNP
+501 
-516 FYSNVKV
+516 NVSV
-523 SDLLTLTVGNNTFNY
+523 SDLQTLSVGNYEFKY
-538 KSMSYETSAGEIY
+538 KSISYETTTGSVN
-551 QSIYL
+551 QSISL
-556 WYRLSDDAVYRVNIK
+556 WYRLNNEYIYTVDINSIG
-571 SNRTTISDE
+571 TTISDDI
-580 MIMPFLNIQ
+580 IMPFLNIQ
-589 VQNV
+589 VQNQ

>member
-150 IKVDLETEQA
+150 IKVDLDTEQA

-390 EDMNTILENLMERPL
+390 EDMNTILENLMERPV
-405 IGDLLQLYIMG
+405 IGELMTNIISSSM
-416 QANDVLNN
+416 NNN
-424 SGNLIDQSNALN
+424 SNTLGTTTLQNQVSDNGYIVTYEIPTEFMYDSSLSTDSLKSFTTINNDIQASTSIKYYTDDQAYINLVDN
-436 NYNNNLVLT
+436 NY
-445 SENQVTNN
+445 SIYTNN
-453 AQIITYE
+453 TF
-460 VPTELIYNSINSTDR
+460 YN
-475 FKYYETQDESIN
+475 
-487 ATTEF
+487 
-492 VWDGDEQVI
+492 
-501 IDTIDNEYSAYQNNP
+501 
-516 FYSNVKV
+516 NVSV
-523 SDLLTLTVGNNTFNY
+523 SDLQTLSVGNYEFKY
-538 KSMSYETSAGEIY
+538 KSISYETTTGSVN
-551 QSIYL
+551 QSISL
-556 WYRLSDDAVYRVNIK
+556 WYRLNNEYIYTVDINSIG
-571 SNRTTISDE
+571 TTISDDI
-580 MIMPFLNIQ
+580 IMPFLNIQ

>member
-1 MEQNGQFN
+1 MEQTEQINGQT
-9 EQINTKKPKKKGK
+9 NTKKPKKKGK

-150 IKVDLETEQA
+150 IKVDLDTEQA

-179 IKAMSILGNE
+179 IKAMSIFGNE

-348 KITLEVSDLG
+348 KITLEVSNLG

-390 EDMNTILENLMERPL
+390 EDMNTILENLMERPV
-405 IGDLLQLYIMG
+405 IGELMTNIISSSM
-416 QANDVLNN
+416 NNN
-424 SGNLIDQSNALN
+424 SNTLGTTTLQNQVSDNSYIVTYEIPTEFMYDSSLSTDSLKSFTTINNDIQASTSIKYYTDDQAYINLVDN
-436 NYNNNLVLT
+436 NY
-445 SENQVTNN
+445 SIYTNN
-453 AQIITYE
+453 T
-460 VPTELIYNSINSTDR
+460 
-475 FKYYETQDESIN
+475 
-487 ATTEF
+487 
-492 VWDGDEQVI
+492 
-501 IDTIDNEYSAYQNNP
+501 
-516 FYSNVKV
+516 FYHNVSV
-523 SDLLTLTVGNNTFNY
+523 SDLQTLSVGNYEFKY
-538 KSMSYETSAGEIY
+538 KSISYETTTGSVN
-551 QSIYL
+551 QSISL
-556 WYRLSDDAVYRVNIK
+556 WYRLNNEYIYTVDINSIG
-571 SNRTTISDE
+571 TTISDDI
-580 MIMPFLNIQ
+580 IMPFLNIQ
-589 VQNV
+589 VQNQ

>member
-390 EDMNTILENLMERPL
+390 EDMNTILENLMERPV
-405 IGDLLQLYIMG
+405 IGELMTNIISSSM
-416 QANDVLNN
+416 NNN
-424 SGNLIDQSNALN
+424 SNTLGTTTLQNQVSDNSYIVTYEIPTEFMYDSSLSTDSLKSFTTINNDTQASTSIKYYTDDQAYINLVDN
-436 NYNNNLVLT
+436 NY
-445 SENQVTNN
+445 SIYTNN
-453 AQIITYE
+453 TF
-460 VPTELIYNSINSTDR
+460 YN
-475 FKYYETQDESIN
+475 
-487 ATTEF
+487 
-492 VWDGDEQVI
+492 
-501 IDTIDNEYSAYQNNP
+501 
-516 FYSNVKV
+516 NVSV
-523 SDLLTLTVGNNTFNY
+523 SDLQTLSVGNYEFKY
-538 KSMSYETSAGEIY
+538 KSISYETTTGSVN
-551 QSIYL
+551 QSISL
-556 WYRLSDDAVYRVNIK
+556 WYRLNNEYIYTVDINSIG
-571 SNRTTISDE
+571 TTISDDI
-580 MIMPFLNIQ
+580 IMPFLNIQ
-589 VQNV
+589 VQNQ

>member
-556 WYRLSDDAVYRVNIK
+556 WYRLSDDAVYRVNVK
-571 SNRTTISDE
+571 SNRTTISNDV
-580 MIMPFLNIQ
+580 IMPFLNIQ

>member
-258 DIVASLEDGEPS
+258 DIVASLEEGEPS

-390 EDMNTILENLMERPL
+390 EDMNTILENLMERPV
-405 IGDLLQLYIMG
+405 IGELMTNIISSSM
-416 QANDVLNN
+416 NNN
-424 SGNLIDQSNALN
+424 SNTLGTTTLQ
-436 NYNNNLVLT
+436 
-445 SENQVTNN
+445 NQVSDNSY
-453 AQIITYE
+453 IVTYE
-460 VPTELIYNSINSTDR
+460 IPTEFMYDSSLSTDSMNCFKTINDDITASTR
-475 FKYYETQDESIN
+475 IAYYADDQDYINYLDTTYDIYKDNIFYKNFSVSDVQTITVGDYEFKYKSI
-487 ATTEF
+487 
-492 VWDGDEQVI
+492 
-501 IDTIDNEYSAYQNNP
+501 
-516 FYSNVKV
+516 
-523 SDLLTLTVGNNTFNY
+523 
-538 KSMSYETSAGEIY
+538 SYETTTGSVN
-551 QSIYL
+551 QSISL
-556 WYRLSDDAVYRVNIK
+556 WYRLNNEYIYTVDINSIG
-571 SNRTTISDE
+571 TTISDDI
-580 MIMPFLNIQ
+580 IMPFLNIQ

>member
-150 IKVDLETEQA
+150 IKVDLDTEQA

-179 IKAMSILGNE
+179 IKAMSIFGNE

-390 EDMNTILENLMERPL
+390 EDMNTILENLMERPV
-405 IGDLLQLYIMG
+405 IGELMTNIISSSM
-416 QANDVLNN
+416 NNN
-424 SGNLIDQSNALN
+424 SNTLGTTTLQNQVSDNSYIVTYEIPTEFMYDSSLSTDSLKSFTTINNDIQASTSIKYYTDDQAYINLVDN
-436 NYNNNLVLT
+436 NY
-445 SENQVTNN
+445 SIYTNN
-453 AQIITYE
+453 TF
-460 VPTELIYNSINSTDR
+460 YN
-475 FKYYETQDESIN
+475 
-487 ATTEF
+487 
-492 VWDGDEQVI
+492 
-501 IDTIDNEYSAYQNNP
+501 
-516 FYSNVKV
+516 NVSV
-523 SDLLTLTVGNNTFNY
+523 SDLQTLSVGNYEFKY
-538 KSMSYETSAGEIY
+538 KSISYETTTGSVN
-551 QSIYL
+551 QSISL
-556 WYRLSDDAVYRVNIK
+556 WYRLNNEYIYTVDINSIG
-571 SNRTTISDE
+571 TTISDDI
-580 MIMPFLNIQ
+580 IMPFLNIQ
-589 VQNV
+589 VQNQ

>member
-150 IKVDLETEQA
+150 IKVDLDTEQA

-179 IKAMSILGNE
+179 IKAMSIFGNE

-258 DIVASLEDGEPS
+258 DIVASLEDDEPS

-302 LSINMNIMKETDDL
+302 LSINMNIMKENDDL

-390 EDMNTILENLMERPL
+390 EDMNTILENLMERPI
-405 IGDLLQLYIMG
+405 IGDLMTNIISSSM
-416 QANDVLNN
+416 NNN
-424 SGNLIDQSNALN
+424 SNTLGTTTLQNQVSDNGYIVTYEIPTEFMYDSSLSTDSLKPFTTIHNDIQASTSIKYYTDAQAYINLVDN
-436 NYNNNLVLT
+436 NY
-445 SENQVTNN
+445 SIYTNN
-453 AQIITYE
+453 T
-460 VPTELIYNSINSTDR
+460 
-475 FKYYETQDESIN
+475 
-487 ATTEF
+487 
-492 VWDGDEQVI
+492 
-501 IDTIDNEYSAYQNNP
+501 
-516 FYSNVKV
+516 FYHNVSV
-523 SDLLTLTVGNNTFNY
+523 SDLQTLSVGNYEFKY
-538 KSMSYETSAGEIY
+538 KSISYETTTGSVN
-551 QSIYL
+551 QSISL
-556 WYRLSDDAVYRVNIK
+556 WYRLNNEYIYTVDINSIG
-571 SNRTTISDE
+571 TTISDDI
-580 MIMPFLNIQ
+580 IMPFLNIQ
-589 VQNV
+589 VQNQ

>member
-150 IKVDLETEQA
+150 IKVDLDTEQA

-179 IKAMSILGNE
+179 IKAMSIFGNE

-235 CNNLANNNEF
+235 CNNLSNNNEF
-245 IQCFEESPKDALL
+245 IQCFEESPKDDLL

-287 TIGFGLDLN
+287 TIGLGLDLN

-382 VNAEDLTQ
+382 VNAKDLTQ
-390 EDMNTILENLMERPL
+390 EDMNTILENLMERPI
-405 IGDLLQLYIMG
+405 IGDLMTNIISSSM
-416 QANDVLNN
+416 NNN
-424 SGNLIDQSNALN
+424 SNTLGTTTLQ
-436 NYNNNLVLT
+436 
-445 SENQVTNN
+445 NQVSDNGY
-453 AQIITYE
+453 IVTYE
-460 VPTELIYNSINSTDR
+460 IPTEFMYDFSLSSDSINCFKTINDDIMASTTIAHYADD
-475 FKYYETQDESIN
+475 QDYIN
-487 ATTEF
+487 YLDTTY
-492 VWDGDEQVI
+492 DI
-501 IDTIDNEYSAYQNNP
+501 YKDNT
-516 FYSNVKV
+516 FYKNFSV
-523 SDLLTLTVGNNTFNY
+523 SDVQTITVGNYEFKY
-538 KSMSYETSAGEIY
+538 KSISYETTTGSVN
-551 QSIYL
+551 QSISL
-556 WYRLSDDAVYRVNIK
+556 WYRLNNEYIYTVDINSIGTTTSDDI
-571 SNRTTISDE
+571 
-580 MIMPFLNIQ
+580 IMPFLNIQ
-589 VQNV
+589 VQNQ

>member
-150 IKVDLETEQA
+150 IKVNLDTEQA

-302 LSINMNIMKETDDL
+302 LSINMNVMKETDDL

-390 EDMNTILENLMERPL
+390 EDMNTILENLMERPV
-405 IGDLLQLYIMG
+405 IGELMTNIISSSM
-416 QANDVLNN
+416 NNN
-424 SGNLIDQSNALN
+424 SNTLGTTTLQNQVSDNSYIVTYEIPTEFMYDSSLSTDSLKSFTTINNDTQASTSIKYYTDDQAYINLVDN
-436 NYNNNLVLT
+436 NY
-445 SENQVTNN
+445 SIYTNN
-453 AQIITYE
+453 TF
-460 VPTELIYNSINSTDR
+460 YN
-475 FKYYETQDESIN
+475 
-487 ATTEF
+487 
-492 VWDGDEQVI
+492 
-501 IDTIDNEYSAYQNNP
+501 
-516 FYSNVKV
+516 NVSV
-523 SDLLTLTVGNNTFNY
+523 SDLQTLSVGNYEFKY
-538 KSMSYETSAGEIY
+538 KSISYETTTGSVN
-551 QSIYL
+551 QSISL
-556 WYRLSDDAVYRVNIK
+556 WYRLNNEYIYTVDINSIG
-571 SNRTTISDE
+571 TTISDDI
-580 MIMPFLNIQ
+580 IMPFLNIQ
-589 VQNV
+589 VQNQ